1 MKKSSLVILL
11 VILLISLPV
20 TGCQGDSGSKESIPV
35 TNKGDEADA
44 DSGIVDEEVFEVSF
58 EHYYPASL
66 DLKEQLPTAL
76 IELPLV
82 RQSTRY
88 TCGVA
93 CAQSILRYTGYDF
106 DVREDNLSS
115 ALGAND
121 EDGTNYRKIVE
132 LLNTKSHY
140 SDSTQ
145 DGNENRIIAEPK
157 FELTIDELCA
167 YLDQGKPVIC
177 AIQAW
182 SYLTISEYKLEYDSG
197 HYVIAIGYD
206 AENIYFM
213 DPSTSG
219 NYAYIPKTEFA
230 ARWHDV
236 DGESP
241 AEQFGIVITI
251 ESDYH
256 KDLAYKIE

>member
-1 MKKSSLVILL
+1 MRRSSLTALL
-11 VILLISLPV
+11 MMLLITV
-20 TGCQGDSGSKESIPV
+20 TVAGCQTADESKESMPV
-35 TNKGDEADA
+35 MSKGD
-44 DSGIVDEEVFEVSF
+44 GLDEEYNESDEKLFEVNF
-58 EHYYPASL
+58 EHYYAASL
-66 DLKEQLPTAL
+66 DLEEQLPTVL
-76 IELPLV
+76 IEMPLV
-82 RQSTRY
+82 RQATRY
-88 TCGVA
+88 SCGVA
-93 CAQSILRYTGYDF
+93 CAQSILRYAGNDF
-106 DVREDNLSS
+106 DVREDNLIS

-121 EDGTNYRKIVE
+121 EDGTNYKKIVE

-140 SDSTQ
+140 TDSTK
-145 DGNENRIIAEPK
+145 DGNENKITAEPE
-157 FELTIDELCA
+157 FELTIADLCA

-206 AENIYFM
+206 SENIYFM

-219 NYAYIPKTEFA
+219 NYAYIPRDEFA

-236 DGESP
+236 DEEGP

-251 ESDYH
+251 EADYD
-256 KDLAYKIE
+256 KDLVYKIE

>member
-1 MKKSSLVILL
+1 MKKSNLAVLL

-20 TGCQGDSGSKESIPV
+20 AGCHRPGGSQESMPV
-35 TNKGDEADA
+35 TDRGDAADA
-44 DSGIVDEEVFEVSF
+44 DSDKVDEEVFAVSF

-66 DLKEQLPTAL
+66 NLTEQAPTVL

-82 RQSTRY
+82 RQSTGY
-88 TCGVA
+88 SCGVA

-121 EDGTNYRKIVE
+121 EDGSNYRKIAE

-140 SDSTQ
+140 SDSTP
-145 DGNENRIIAEPK
+145 DGNENRITAEPK
-157 FELTIDELCA
+157 FKLTIYELCA

-182 SYLTISEYKLEYDSG
+182 AYLTVSEYRLEYDSG
-197 HYVIAIGYD
+197 HYVIAVGYD
-206 AENIYFM
+206 ADNIYFM

-219 NYAYIPKTEFA
+219 NYAYIPKDEFA

-236 DGESP
+236 DGEDL

-251 ESDYH
+251 EADYH
-256 KDLAYKIE
+256 QDVAYKIE

>member
-1 MKKSSLVILL
+1 MRKSSLRTFL
-11 VILLISLPV
+11 VILLITV
-20 TGCQGDSGSKESIPV
+20 TVAGCQAASGSKESMPV
-35 TNKGDEADA
+35 MSKGD
-44 DSGIVDEEVFEVSF
+44 GLDEENYETDEKPFEVSF
-58 EHYYPASL
+58 EHYYATSL
-66 DLKEQLPTAL
+66 DLKEQLPTVL

-88 TCGVA
+88 SCGVA
-93 CAQSILRYTGYDF
+93 CAQSILRYAGYDF
-106 DVREDNLSS
+106 DVREDNLIS

-121 EDGTNYRKIVE
+121 EDGTNYKKIVE

-140 SDSTQ
+140 SDITQ
-145 DGNENRIIAEPK
+145 DGNENRIIAEPE
-157 FELTIDELCA
+157 FELTLDELCA
-167 YLDQGKPVIC
+167 YLDQGKTVIC

-206 AENIYFM
+206 TENIYFM

-219 NYAYIPKTEFA
+219 NYAYIPKDEFA

-236 DGESP
+236 DKEGP

-251 ESDYH
+251 EADYD
-256 KDLAYKIE
+256 KDLVYKIE